1 MALWNLLVDNTTI
14 EDIVYGTMYL
24 SIYLYDNRFVFAS
37 NCHATGLM
45 TDTEWHLYCDWHSYL
60 AETLPLKFD
69 AIVYLRT
76 DPKVHTFVTCCSD
89 TSLAKYKNNDSSCNN
104 ATQLLKKIAPF
115 SG

>member
-1 MALWNLLVDNTTI
+1 MTLCPAISTCCD
-14 EDIVYGTMYL
+14 D
-24 SIYLYDNRFVFAS
+24 RFVFAS

-76 DPKVHTFVTCCSD
+76 DPKVYTMHVHVHPKSH
-89 TSLAKYKNNDSSCNN
+89 
-104 ATQLLKKIAPF
+104 
-115 SG
+115 SGCD